1 MVTIPSLAIY
11 VLAFIFVL
19 GVLIFI
25 HELGHF
31 LVARFFGIGV
41 QVFSLGFGKRL
52 VGFRSGNT
60 DYRISMI
67 PLGGYVKMAGEN
79 PDEELTGS
87 PEEFLSRPKMERFWV
102 AIAGPV
108 MNLAL
113 AVVLLAAAFMIGQEV
128 LEYLGRSPTIGAVA
142 PDSPALLSGLRAG
155 DTIVSVDGR
164 KTPTWKEAEFRIGI
178 NPNRTLAIEFVR
190 DGTEMRTSVVTDGT
204 PDGIGRIGIK
214 PFFPFLVREVTP
226 DSAAE
231 EAGIREADE
240 IISVQ
245 DNGKRRRGFFAIKQV
260 VEASQ
265 GRPLRFEIG
274 RDGEVTFQAIA
285 PRITDEGLR
294 LGAAIEYET
303 RKWQLGPVEAF
314 RQSLGDNYELAVL
327 TFVTVGRLITGNSS
341 MKQLS
346 GPIEIAKF
354 SGRAAILGVVP
365 LLSLMAVISLQLGL
379 LNLFPIPILDGGL
392 IALLAIEGLM
402 GRDLSLEMKERIFK
416 VGFVFIVLLM
426 GVVLF
431 NDLAK
436 NLSGF

>member
-1 MVTIPSLAIY
+1 VVTVSSLAIY
-11 VLAFIFVL
+11 VLAFAFVL

-31 LVARFFGIGV
+31 LMARFFGIGV
-41 QVFSLGFGKRL
+41 HVFSLGFGKRL
-52 VGFRSGNT
+52 VGFRRGDT

-87 PEEFLSRPKMERFWV
+87 AEEFLSRPKMQRFWV

-113 AVVLLAAAFMIGQEV
+113 AVILLTATLMTAQEV
-128 LEYLGRSPTIGAVA
+128 LEYLGHSATIGSVG
-142 PDSPALLSGLRAG
+142 PDSPARLAGLRAG
-155 DTIVSVDGR
+155 DTIVSVDGT
-164 KTPTWKEAEFRIGI
+164 KTPTWKEAALRIAI
-178 NPNRTLAIEFVR
+178 NPNRTLDIEFVR
-190 DGTEMRTSVVTDGT
+190 DGAEMRTSVATGGA
-204 PDGIGRIGIK
+204 PDGRGVIGADA
-214 PFFPFLVREVTP
+214 FHPFLVRDVIT

-231 EAGIREADE
+231 EAGIRKGDE
-240 IISVQ
+240 IIAVY
-245 DNGKRRRGFFAIKQV
+245 DNGKRHQGFFAIKQV

-265 GRPLRFEIG
+265 GAPLRFEIG
-274 RDGEVTFQAIA
+274 RDGEVTFQTIA
-285 PRITDEGLR
+285 PRITEEGLR
-294 LGAAIEYET
+294 LGASLDYKT
-303 RKWQLGPVEAF
+303 RVQQLGAVEAF
-314 RQSLGDNYELAVL
+314 RQSLGQNYEMAVL
-327 TFVTVGRLITGNSS
+327 TFVTLGRLVTGNSS
-341 MKQLS
+341 VKQLS

-354 SGRAAILGVVP
+354 SGQAAILGLVP

-379 LNLFPIPILDGGL
+379 LNLLPIPILDGGM

-402 GRDLSLEMKERIFK
+402 GRDLSLKMKERMFK

>member
-1 MVTIPSLAIY
+1 MGTISSLAIY

-41 QVFSLGFGKRL
+41 HVFSLGFGKRL
-52 VGFRSGNT
+52 VGFRRGNT

-142 PDSPALLSGLRAG
+142 PDSPAQLAGLREG

-178 NPNRTLAIEFVR
+178 NPNRKLAIEFVR
-190 DGTEMRTSVVTDGT
+190 DGTEMRTSVTTELT
-204 PDGIGRIGIK
+204 PDGIGRIGIR
-214 PFFPFLVREVTP
+214 PFVPYLVSDVIT
-226 DSAAE
+226 DSAADK
-231 EAGIREADE
+231 AGLRRGDGIVA
-240 IISVQ
+240 VH
-245 DNGKRRRGFFAIKQV
+245 DNGERHEGFSAIALV
-260 VEASQ
+260 VKASQ
-265 GRPLRFEIG
+265 GAPLLFEIR
-274 RDGEVTFQAIA
+274 RDGEVTFQTIA
-285 PRITDEGLR
+285 PQITEEAPR
-294 LGAAIEYET
+294 LGAYIEYET
-303 RKWQLGPVEAF
+303 REQQLGPVEAF
-314 RQSLGDNYELAVL
+314 RQSLKDNYELAVL

-392 IALLAIEGLM
+392 IALLAVEGLI
-402 GRDLSLEMKERIFK
+402 GRDLSLEVKERIFK

-436 NLSGF
+436 NLSAF